1 MDYLMITILIVSI
14 LNSIFIVYLLIII
27 NIMARDIMDN
37 SQSILSLLEFIRVFV
52 KDYNNYSSEVSSWSE
67 DYDGKLH
74 YLKKDK

>member
-1 MDYLMITILIVSI
+1 MDFIIITTFVVSI

-52 KDYNNYSSEVSSWSE
+52 KDYNNRSSEVSSWSE

-74 YLKKDK
+74 YLKRDK

>member
-1 MDYLMITILIVSI
+1 MITILIISI

>member
-1 MDYLMITILIVSI
+1 MDFIIITTFVVSI
-14 LNSIFIVYLLIII
+14 VNFMLVIYLLIII

>member
-1 MDYLMITILIVSI
+1 MDYLMITILIISI

>member
-1 MDYLMITILIVSI
+1 MDYLMITILIISI

-52 KDYNNYSSEVSSWSE
+52 KDYNNRSSEVSSWSE
-67 DYDGKLH
+67 DYDWELH
-74 YLKKDK
+74 YLKRDK

>member
-1 MDYLMITILIVSI
+1 MDYLMITILIISI

-74 YLKKDK
+74 YFKKDK